1 MGHYGCNHR
10 LVGFCIM
17 SGLFSKPKPPPPPP
31 PIDPELIRRQ
41 KEQEARLERERA
53 ETARQITSRR
63 RARSSAGR
71 RQLLSDIRPNA
82 QIGIEDDEELLAE
95 FQRRP
100 DV

>member
-1 MGHYGCNHR
+1 MGG
-10 LVGFCIM
+10 I
-17 SGLFSKPKPPPPPP
+17 FSKPKAPPAPP
-31 PIDPELIRRQ
+31 PIDPELLRRQ

-71 RQLLSDIRPNA
+71 RQLISDIRPNA
-82 QIGIEDDEELLAE
+82 QIGIEDEELLDE

-100 DV
+100 EA